1 MTWPLLLGWPNV
13 SPWQNALVL
22 VKQVCAC
29 VSAKVEIFLCVLI
42 VEKQFLEANDCYMI
56 SLFRQNLIGLGRGW
70 GIGRTSLI
78 EVTGKL
84 IANEA
89 SSSNVLEPLHIGL
102 LTSALSHAGRE
113 KLNEVGAFV
122 CASGEH
128 R

>member
-1 MTWPLLLGWPNV
+1 
-13 SPWQNALVL
+13 
-22 VKQVCAC
+22 
-29 VSAKVEIFLCVLI
+29 
-42 VEKQFLEANDCYMI
+42 MI

-89 SSSNVLEPLHIGL
+89 SALNVLELLHIGL
-102 LTSALSHAGRE
+102 LTFTSALSHAGKE
-113 KLNEVGAFV
+113 KLNEVGVFV
-122 CASGEH
+122 CASGKH